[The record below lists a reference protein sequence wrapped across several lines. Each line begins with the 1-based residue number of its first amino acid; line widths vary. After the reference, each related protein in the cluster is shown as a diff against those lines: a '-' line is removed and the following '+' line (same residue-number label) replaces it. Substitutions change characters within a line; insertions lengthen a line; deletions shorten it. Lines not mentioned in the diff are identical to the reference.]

1 MNEMNF
7 SQAAELLN
15 AVVKQA
21 TGETPLTA
29 ITNPETLVAVA
40 QTALKTGFDPII
52 NAVSQVWSNTIFSG
66 RPYNAEFNELEM
78 STSAYGNAVRK
89 LSPVA
94 QEMTDSQEFQWPV
107 AFDAA
112 GHSGNALGNGESVDM
127 YKISKQEILQTNFY
141 GTAVYSQ
148 RYTIFRDQLKCAF
161 SNYNDFVNFNSLNM
175 LQRANDREQYKEN
188 VARCIQANFIASLID
203 ENKPERVVHLLTEYN
218 DITGQTLTAETVYEA
233 SNFPAFIRWV
243 YSRIKTIARNMRSQT
258 TYYQTIIN
266 NKPVVRHTPAKDLRI
281 AILGQVADQIDS
293 MVYTVNYDNNK
304 FDFGDYRKVAFWQSI
319 ETPADV
325 NITPV
330 YTDTN
335 GNVKTGSAV
344 TGKTI
349 WGLIHDKAALGYAE
363 VDPWAGTTPLNI
375 DGGYWNENYHA
386 RYRTIQDNTEK
397 AVVLLLD

>member
-40 QTALKTGFDPII
+40 KTGLDIGYDPII
-52 NAVSQVWSNTIFSG
+52 RAVSQVWSNTIFSA

-78 STSAYGNAVRK
+78 SASAYGNAIRK
-89 LSPVA
+89 LSPIA
-94 QEMTDSQEFQWPV
+94 KEMSDSQEFSWPV
-107 AFDAA
+107 TYDSIN
-112 GHSGNALGNGESVDM
+112 HEDNPKGNGESVDM
-127 YKISKQEILQTNFY
+127 YKINKQEVLQTNFY

-148 RYTIFRDQLKCAF
+148 KYTIFRDQLKCAF
-161 SNYNDFVNFNSLNM
+161 SNYSEFVNFNSLNM
-175 LQRANDREQYKEN
+175 MQRANDREQYKEN

-203 ENKPERVVHLLTEYN
+203 ENKPERVIHLLTEYN
-218 DITGQTLTAETVYEA
+218 ALTGLTLTAESVYAPE
-233 SNFPAFIRWV
+233 NFPAFIRWV
-243 YSRIKTIARNMRSQT
+243 YARIKSIARKMTSQSQ
-258 TYYQTIIN
+258 YFQTVIN
-266 NKPVVRHTPAKDLRI
+266 NKPVVRHTPASELRI
-281 AILGQVADQIDS
+281 AILGDVADQIDS
-293 MVYTVNYDNNK
+293 MVYPVNYDNKK
-304 FDFGDYRKVAFWQSI
+304 FEFGDYRKVSYWQSI
-319 ETPADV
+319 KSPADINV
-325 NITPV
+325 TPV

-335 GNVKTGSAV
+335 GSVKKGSAV

-349 WGLIHDKAALGYAE
+349 WGLIHDKAALGFAE
-363 VDPWAGTTPLNI
+363 VDPWAGTTPLNVS
-375 DGGYWNENYHA
+375 GGYWNEEYHA